1 MLKMIE
7 NLGAQRQDADL
18 IWALMLRHL
27 RGDVIKGYEI
37 NDTVQG
43 DKE

>member
-7 NLGAQRQDADL
+7 NLGAQRQDTDL

-27 RGDVIKGYEI
+27 RGDVIKGYGI
-37 NDTVQG
+37 NKTAQG